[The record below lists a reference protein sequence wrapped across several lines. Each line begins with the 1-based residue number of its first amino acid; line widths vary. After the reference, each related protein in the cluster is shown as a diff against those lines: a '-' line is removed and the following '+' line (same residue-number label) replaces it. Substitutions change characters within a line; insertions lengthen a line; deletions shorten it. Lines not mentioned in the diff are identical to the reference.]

1 LVLLTSSHD
10 IIRPLTLLRYGLADM
25 GAADR
30 AQEEKRIAGIA
41 HGDVTVSGKGEFE
54 AIATPRK
61 VIGAEK

>member
-1 LVLLTSSHD
+1 
-10 IIRPLTLLRYGLADM
+10 M

>member
-1 LVLLTSSHD
+1 
-10 IIRPLTLLRYGLADM
+10 M

-61 VIGAEK
+61 VIGGGEVGFVFVGMLSRCWSF